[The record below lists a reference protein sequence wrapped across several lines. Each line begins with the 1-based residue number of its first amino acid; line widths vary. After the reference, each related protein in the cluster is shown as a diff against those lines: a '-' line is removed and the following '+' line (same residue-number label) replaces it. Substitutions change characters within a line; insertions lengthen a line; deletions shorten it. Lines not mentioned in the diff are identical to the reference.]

1 MNSES
6 FATPASA
13 LERVVITST
22 RYKPQA
28 HTLVHEA
35 AQKLRSLGAEVTED
49 TEGSLHLATD
59 AKDADLIISIGGDG
73 TLLSTAR
80 RLVGAAVPT
89 MGVNLGKL
97 GFLAEHS
104 AEDLWA
110 YLNGEVSEDGWRL
123 DPKMMLEVTLQTN
136 GSEEKIIRYALNDV
150 IVSQGIMTR
159 LINVDMA
166 VDGFHASQYRADGL
180 VISTP
185 VGSTA
190 YSLSLGGPILAQG
203 LRAFVITPI
212 APHSLTNR
220 PMVLEGSSRV
230 SFCVHG
236 PINEVALVVDGQE
249 RLELHEGD
257 CFTAQAAPTDFF
269 LVSSG
274 KHNYF
279 DILRTK
285 LAWGASPS
293 LREPA

>member
-6 FATPASA
+6 FATPAAS
-13 LERVVITST
+13 LRYVVITSS

-28 HTLVHEA
+28 HALVEEA
-35 AQKLRSLGAEVTED
+35 AKKLRTLGTEVTED
-49 TEGSLHLATD
+49 VEGTLHLAKD
-59 AKDADLIISIGGDG
+59 AAHADLILSIGGDG

-80 RLVGAAVPT
+80 RLVGASVPT

-104 AEDLWA
+104 TDDLWA
-110 YLNGEVSEDGWRL
+110 YLNGDASEDGWRL
-123 DPKMMLEVTLQTN
+123 DPKMMLGVAVKVN
-136 GSEEKIIRYALNDV
+136 GAEEETTRYALNDIV
-150 IVSQGIMTR
+150 VSQGVMSR
-159 LINVDMA
+159 LVNIDMA
-166 VDGFHASQYRADGL
+166 VDDFHASQYRADGL
-180 VISTP
+180 VVSTP

-212 APHSLTNR
+212 APHALTNR
-220 PMVLEGSSRV
+220 PIVLEGSSRV
-230 SFCVHG
+230 SFCVQG
-236 PINEVALVVDGQE
+236 PVNEVALVVDGQE
-249 RLELHEGD
+249 RIELHEGD
-257 CFTAQAAPTDFF
+257 RFTVAAAPTDFF

-285 LAWGASPS
+285 LAWGASPG
-293 LREPA
+293 LRETP